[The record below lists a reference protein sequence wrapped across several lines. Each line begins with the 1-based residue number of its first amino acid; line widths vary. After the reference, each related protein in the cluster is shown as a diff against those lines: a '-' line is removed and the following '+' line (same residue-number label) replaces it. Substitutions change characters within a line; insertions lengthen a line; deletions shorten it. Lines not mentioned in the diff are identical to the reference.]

1 MKTETLNIESL
12 IPYAKNSR
20 THSAEQ
26 VAQIAS
32 SIREFGWTNPVLIDS
47 QGTIIAGHGRVMAAR
62 ALNIVEIPCIRLTH
76 LSESQIRAYVIADN
90 KLALNAGW
98 DEEMLNSELRALAEE
113 GDIVKMT
120 GFSDEEL
127 AELLLPPEAELTGDL
142 DEVPEPPVD
151 PITKAGDLWIL
162 GEHRVLCGDSTKT
175 EDVNRVMGGA
185 KCETLFYDPEWNIEF
200 APPPPIFKSILAFG
214 DGSTIGK
221 MFLMF
226 GPPTWLFSWDCV
238 TSWFTPNRPLRRMK
252 ICAWHGDINSFNL
265 DGSHYGEP
273 SQSKA
278 VSNSRGSYDFKAD
291 PRGKHLSDVFQ
302 QPITKL
308 HSESEHSHSK
318 PIDWVRM
325 LLADCT
331 LGNVFDP
338 FLGSGTTLI
347 AAEQLGRKCYGIEIS
362 PVYCDVIVNRWQ
374 NATNKIAV
382 HAVTGK
388 PFNDR
393 PAT

>member
-1 MKTETLNIESL
+1 
-12 IPYAKNSR
+12 
-20 THSAEQ
+20 
-26 VAQIAS
+26 
-32 SIREFGWTNPVLIDS
+32 
-47 QGTIIAGHGRVMAAR
+47 
-62 ALNIVEIPCIRLTH
+62 
-76 LSESQIRAYVIADN
+76 
-90 KLALNAGW
+90 
-98 DEEMLNSELRALAEE
+98 
-113 GDIVKMT
+113 
-120 GFSDEEL
+120 
-127 AELLLPPEAELTGDL
+127 
-142 DEVPEPPVD
+142 
-151 PITKAGDLWIL
+151 
-162 GEHRVLCGDSTKT
+162 
-175 EDVNRVMGGA
+175 
-185 KCETLFYDPEWNIEF
+185 
-200 APPPPIFKSILAFG
+200 
-214 DGSTIGK
+214 
-221 MFLMF
+221 
-226 GPPTWLFSWDCV
+226 
-238 TSWFTPNRPLRRMK
+238 MK